1 MRGARLAPLWLA
13 AALALACARQ
23 ELPAPPN
30 LVLLIADDLGY
41 LDHGFM
47 GSPVVETPHLDA
59 LAREGTVLSHGYAT
73 SSICRPALR
82 SLLTGL
88 HPRQWDRRVLAL
100 QARGLAGRGDEVIGE
115 FATLP
120 RWLAAR
126 GYASFQAGKLWEAS
140 YRVAGFGDGL
150 QRPGDDPSHGGAG
163 RMLGRS
169 LPLDAVAAFL
179 DARRAQP
186 FFLWFAPMLPHPP
199 HDADRALQARYQGRG
214 LPASAVRYY
223 ANVTRFDALV
233 GELLGLLAERG
244 LRERTLVVYLADN
257 GWDQPPGLEVRE
269 GASDGPRGKNTLYE
283 IGWRT
288 PIVLSWPGVV
298 PAGAVSDALVST
310 VDLVP
315 TLLDYAGAALPAE
328 LPGRSLR
335 GLVQEGVPW
344 PREEVI
350 GSLRG
355 ARQPSGARAEPLA
368 SGAAPPES
376 FVLRSRERWY
386 VWRPQLD
393 REELYDAQGDPR
405 AERDLAAAEPVR
417 VQRFRSRV
425 LRWTRAL
432 APAETGTGPAS
443 PN

>member
-1 MRGARLAPLWLA
+1 VTGRARLAPLGVA

-23 ELPAPPN
+23 EAPPPAAPPPN

-47 GSPVVETPHLDA
+47 GAPVVETPHLDA
-59 LAREGTVLSHGYAT
+59 LAREGTVFSHGYAT

-88 HPRQWDRRVLAL
+88 HPHQWDQRVRAL
-100 QARGLAGRGDEVIGE
+100 QAQRSDLRGDLVMNE

-126 GYASFQAGKLWEAS
+126 GYASFQAGKLWEGS
-140 YRVAGFGDGL
+140 YRVAGFGDGFD
-150 QRPGDDPSHGGAG
+150 RPGAGDARHGGAG
-163 RMLGRS
+163 RRLGRTLS
-169 LPLDAVAAFL
+169 LDAVAAFL
-179 DARRAQP
+179 DAGRGRP
-186 FFLWFAPMLPHPP
+186 FFLWFAPMLPHTP
-199 HDADRALQARYQGRG
+199 HDAGPGLEARYQGRG
-214 LPASAVRYY
+214 LSSSAVRYY

-233 GELLGLLAERG
+233 GELLRLLAQRG

-257 GWDQPPGLEVRE
+257 GWDQPPELEVRA
-269 GASDGPRGKNTLYE
+269 GARDGPRGKGTLYE

-315 TLLDYAGAALPAE
+315 TLLDYAGAPLPAE

-335 GLVQEGVPW
+335 GLIQEGVPW

-355 ARQPSGARAEPLA
+355 ARVELPGAPAAELEPRSLA
-368 SGAAPPES
+368 GES
-376 FVLRSRERWY
+376 FFLRSREHWY
-386 VWRPQLD
+386 VWYPKLG
-393 REELYDAQGDPR
+393 REELYDAQSDPR
-405 AERDLAAAEPVR
+405 AERDLAAAQPAR
-417 VQRFRSRV
+417 AARYRRHV
-425 LRWTRAL
+425 LRWTRGAGF
-432 APAETGTGPAS
+432 E
-443 PN
+443 